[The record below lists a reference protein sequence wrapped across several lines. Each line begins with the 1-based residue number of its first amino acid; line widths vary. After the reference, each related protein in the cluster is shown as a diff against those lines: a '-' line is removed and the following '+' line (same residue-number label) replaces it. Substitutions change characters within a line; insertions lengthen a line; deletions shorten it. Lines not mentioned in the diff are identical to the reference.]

1 MRGGSIE
8 PREVHLLPSLQSSRD
23 PHQSYWDS
31 YRVDMSELQP
41 IFGGVLMA
49 GTPRSYALDPDV
61 VRFLDSLPDG
71 RKRPNPWSS
80 RHYASSRSKT
90 VSQAVRA
97 YYLTDQFDYQ
107 KELLKNIE
115 GLQEV
120 IKRLHKELD
129 EIKQKKSLWGRLK
142 ARLGR

>member
-1 MRGGSIE
+1 MT
-8 PREVHLLPSLQSSRD
+8 
-23 PHQSYWDS
+23 
-31 YRVDMSELQP
+31 
-41 IFGGVLMA
+41 

-71 RKRPNPWSS
+71 RKRPNQFTK

-97 YYLTDQFDYQ
+97 YYLTDQFEYQ

-115 GLQEV
+115 GLQRV
-120 IKRLHKELD
+120 IRECHS
-129 EIKQKKSLWGRLK
+129 EIRDLK
-142 ARLGR
+142 AGRGPLRRLWRLLRKRV

>member
-1 MRGGSIE
+1 MT
-8 PREVHLLPSLQSSRD
+8 
-23 PHQSYWDS
+23 
-31 YRVDMSELQP
+31 
-41 IFGGVLMA
+41 

-61 VRFLDSLPDG
+61 VQFLDSLPDG
-71 RKRPNPWSS
+71 RKRPNAFSK

-115 GLQEV
+115 GLQRV
-120 IKRLHKELD
+120 IRECHQEIRDLKAGRGLLHRLKRLLRKRE
-129 EIKQKKSLWGRLK
+129 
-142 ARLGR
+142 

>member
-1 MRGGSIE
+1 MT
-8 PREVHLLPSLQSSRD
+8 
-23 PHQSYWDS
+23 
-31 YRVDMSELQP
+31 
-41 IFGGVLMA
+41 

-71 RKRPNPWSS
+71 RKRPNQWTK
-80 RHYASSRSKT
+80 RHYAASRSKT

-97 YYLTDQFDYQ
+97 YYLTDQFEEN
-107 KELLKNIE
+107 KMLKKNIA

-120 IKRLHKELD
+120 IKRLHKDVE
-129 EIKQKKSLWGRLK
+129 EMNQKKSLWGRLK

>member
-1 MRGGSIE
+1 MT
-8 PREVHLLPSLQSSRD
+8 
-23 PHQSYWDS
+23 
-31 YRVDMSELQP
+31 
-41 IFGGVLMA
+41 

-71 RKRPNPWSS
+71 RKRPNPFSP

-97 YYLTDQFDYQ
+97 YYLTNQFDEN
-107 KELLKNIE
+107 KELRENIA

-120 IKRLHKELD
+120 IKKKNAQ
-129 EIKQKKSLWGRLK
+129 IKTLK
-142 ARLGR
+142 AKKGLLHRLWRLLRTQE

>member
-1 MRGGSIE
+1 MT
-8 PREVHLLPSLQSSRD
+8 
-23 PHQSYWDS
+23 
-31 YRVDMSELQP
+31 
-41 IFGGVLMA
+41 

-71 RKRPNPWSS
+71 RKRPNPWSP
-80 RHYASSRSKT
+80 RHYAYSRSKT

-97 YYLTDQFDYQ
+97 YYLTDQFDEN
-107 KELLKNIE
+107 KELKKNIA